1 MACPRSAP
9 TARRPVL
16 VALTAAVPVSAP
28 AKRARADAEC
38 ESCSN
43 SNSAL
48 NEGDREFKTTNS
60 GLRVLDLREGTGRT
74 VEDGDQVVV
83 DWVGYTSGYQAKRI
97 ESTRETDTP
106 FVFVVGKGEAIP
118 AFEEA
123 VLGMAEGGL
132 RRFEVPGERVDALAY
147 PLDKETRYNKGPV
160 PTTFQGRR
168 AIDFVLD
175 SSTLKP
181 FNRTLLFD
189 VRVSRIRKRS

>member
-1 MACPRSAP
+1 MFAVVAVVLTVAVVLHLRPAVRLRLTTEGISTGGTAIAWSDVHRIERPGFGVLLLQGPNRQLRLP
-9 TARRPVL
+9 TYL
-16 VALTAAVPVSAP
+16 FEG
-28 AKRARADAEC
+28 RADLEA
-38 ESCSN
+38 
-43 SNSAL
+43 
-48 NEGDREFKTTNS
+48 
-60 GLRVLDLREGTGRT
+60 
-74 VEDGDQVVV
+74 
-83 DWVGYTSGYQAKRI
+83 RI

-106 FVFVVGKGEAIP
+106 FVFVAGKGEAIP